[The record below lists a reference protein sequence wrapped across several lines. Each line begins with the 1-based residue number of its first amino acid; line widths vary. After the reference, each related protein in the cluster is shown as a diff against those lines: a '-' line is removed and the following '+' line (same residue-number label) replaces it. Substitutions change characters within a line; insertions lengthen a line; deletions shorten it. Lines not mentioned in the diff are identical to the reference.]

1 MRIIACGN
9 KELENSNL
17 SYFVCDKTTD
27 FFSFLLSFFKEML
40 PDNEG
45 AQRDTEC
52 RKNDDLKKI
61 CNSVTTFES
70 NDIQVD
76 TIYSKE
82 TITIIVRYTNQNVRE
97 KAAKIVQKYIIK

>member
-40 PDNEG
+40 PNNEG

-52 RKNDDLKKI
+52 RKNDDLKEI
-61 CNSVTTFES
+61 YNSVISFES
-70 NDIQVD
+70 SGTQVD
-76 TIYSKE
+76 AVYGKE
-82 TITIIVRYTNQNVRE
+82 TVTIIVRYTDQNVRE
-97 KAAKIVQKYIIK
+97 KVAKIVQKYII